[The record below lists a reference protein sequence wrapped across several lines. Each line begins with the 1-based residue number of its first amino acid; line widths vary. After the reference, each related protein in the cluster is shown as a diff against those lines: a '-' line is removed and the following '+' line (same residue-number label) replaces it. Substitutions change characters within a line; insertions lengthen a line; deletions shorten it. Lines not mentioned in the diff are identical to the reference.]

1 MKKSAVKDHVDK
13 KPKKNQAKTKK
24 VNNSETRYRRL
35 FESAKVG
42 ILILDAETG
51 KIVDVN
57 LFLMELLGYSKEE
70 FIEKLIWEIG
80 AFQDIYE
87 NKQKFLELQQ
97 KEYVRYEDLPLATS
111 DGHEILVEFISNVY
125 LVNNHKVI
133 QCQIRDI
140 TARKKTEAALEKTR
154 KELDEI
160 KKSADELN
168 EFTENMI
175 DTVREPLLAID
186 QDLRV
191 IKASRSFYQFFKV
204 TADETIGKLIYEL
217 GNHQWDIPKLRELLE
232 KIIPEK
238 NSFDNYE
245 VEHRFSTIGKRVMLL
260 NARQIKR
267 AFGKEKIILL
277 AIEDITERK
286 GKEDSLKETQRETSG
301 SLNILMDLMHAPIII
316 WDTSMIIKRFNR
328 KFELLSGYDS
338 DEVIGRK
345 IDFLFPNEKIAATLE
360 LLKNHLDNEH
370 EVAEIDILTK
380 DNHIKTVLW
389 NSSRILDEEGKNI
402 IATISQ
408 DITSRRQAEMALR
421 KSESHL
427 RTLVNTIP
435 DLIWLKDTNGLYLS
449 CNPMFERFFGASE
462 PEIIGKTDYDFV
474 DRNLADFFRKNDL
487 KAIEAGKPTSN
498 EEWVTFA
505 DDGHRAFL
513 DTIKSPIYDSDGTV
527 LGILGIGRDI
537 TERKEAEDALLE
549 NEIKYRAFFE
559 NSMDA
564 IFLTSPDGKTLSAN
578 QAACAMFGYSE
589 DELIKLGRSAIVDSS
604 DSRLSVLL
612 DERKLK
618 GKARGEV
625 TLLHKDRT
633 RFPAEISSAIFKNQG
648 GFELTSMIIRDITK
662 RKLTEEAL
670 REREQLYRSL
680 FENMLNGFAY
690 CKMIFEE
697 ERPQDFIYLAVNNSF
712 EIQTGLKDVIGKK
725 ASEVIPGIRKSDP
738 ILFELY
744 GRVALTGK
752 PETIEIYVEA
762 LKMWF
767 SISVYSPVNE
777 HFVSIFDVITK
788 RKNAEEVLRQSEAKF
803 RNLINSLPDPVL
815 VVDSK
820 GRIVY
825 CNENTVNIFDYNI
838 DEMLNRTMED
848 LIPKHFRELHKTLRN
863 EYISEP
869 KSRAMGQGKE
879 LFAQRKDGSEFPTE
893 IMLEPVE
900 INGNQFTLAI
910 VRDITERKKIQNE
923 LKLQANLLNNVG
935 QSVIATDLSG
945 NVIYWNN
952 AAEKMYGWSMAEVI
966 GQNIIIL
973 TPTQSTR
980 EQAAELMKKLSEG
993 ESWTGEFI
1001 VKRKDGSSFPA
1012 LVTDTPILDANGK
1025 LTGIIG
1031 ISSDITERKRA
1042 EMELIEAKEKAE
1054 ESDRLKTAFLNNVS
1068 HEIRTPL
1075 NAIVGF
1081 SGFLNDPDLKPENR
1095 QEFIDIILQSSD
1107 QLLAI
1112 IDDIMSIASVEAG
1125 QEKIQEDEVNIN
1137 LVCNLLKEQFSSKA
1151 IEKNVTLNLKS
1162 GVSDDEAIVITD
1174 ATKLTQIL
1182 NNLVGNALKFTRKGY
1197 INYGYKIKDSQ
1208 LEFYVEDSGIGI
1220 DLDMQEIIFDRF
1232 RQIETTSTRNFGGS
1246 GLGLSISKAYVEMLG
1261 GKMWLTSEM
1270 GKGSVFYFTI
1280 PYKNANPKKLPDIPS
1295 VKGLDFEFKSTKTV
1309 LIAED
1314 EISNFILLKEML
1326 SNSGI
1331 TMIRAVNGL
1340 EAVKLCQSNPNIDL
1354 VLMDIKMPEMD
1365 GYEATKRIKE
1375 FRPDLPIIAQ
1385 TAYITEAD
1393 RIKALAC
1400 GCSDYISKPIS
1411 KQLLL
1416 SKINEQLHH

>member
-1 MKKSAVKDHVDK
+1 MEKNNKSENANFRQKAEELLKTDTSKSVSVIIEAEMLKLIHELEVKQIELKIQNEELSTALIERKRAEESLIASD
-13 KPKKNQAKTKK
+13 N
-24 VNNSETRYRRL
+24 RYRRL
-35 FESAKVG
+35 FESAKDG
-42 ILILDAETG
+42 ILILDADTG
-51 KIVDVN
+51 MIIDVN
-57 LFLMELLGYSKEE
+57 PFLIEMLGYSEDQFRDKA
-70 FIEKLIWEIG
+70 IWEIG
-80 AFQDIYE
+80 FFRDLID
-87 NKQKFLELQQ
+87 NHDKFLELQQ
-97 KEYVRYEDLPLATS
+97 NEYVCYDDLPLETA
-111 DGHEILVEFISNVY
+111 DGRKISVEFVSNSY
-125 LVNNHKVI
+125 FEDNQKVI
-133 QCQIRDI
+133 QCNIREI
-140 TARKKTEAALEKTR
+140 TKRKDEAL
-154 KELDEI
+154 
-160 KKSADELN
+160 
-168 EFTENMI
+168 
-175 DTVREPLLAID
+175 
-186 QDLRV
+186 
-191 IKASRSFYQFFKV
+191 
-204 TADETIGKLIYEL
+204 
-217 GNHQWDIPKLRELLE
+217 
-232 KIIPEK
+232 
-238 NSFDNYE
+238 
-245 VEHRFSTIGKRVMLL
+245 
-260 NARQIKR
+260 
-267 AFGKEKIILL
+267 
-277 AIEDITERK
+277 
-286 GKEDSLKETQRETSG
+286 
-301 SLNILMDLMHAPIII
+301 
-316 WDTSMIIKRFNR
+316 
-328 KFELLSGYDS
+328 
-338 DEVIGRK
+338 
-345 IDFLFPNEKIAATLE
+345 
-360 LLKNHLDNEH
+360 
-370 EVAEIDILTK
+370 
-380 DNHIKTVLW
+380 
-389 NSSRILDEEGKNI
+389 
-402 IATISQ
+402 
-408 DITSRRQAEMALR
+408 ALR
-421 KSESHL
+421 NSEFQH
-427 RTLVNTIP
+427 RTLVQTIP
-435 DLIWLKDTNGLYLS
+435 DLIWLKNTEGVYLS
-449 CNPMFERFFGASE
+449 CNTRFERLFGARE
-462 PEIIGKTDYDFV
+462 ADIIGKTDYDFV
-474 DRNLADFFRKNDL
+474 DRERADFFRENDR
-487 KAIEAGKPTSN
+487 IVMEAGKPTSN

-505 DDGHRAFL
+505 EDGHREFL
-513 DTIKSPIYDSDGTV
+513 DTIKTPMLDFNGKLIGV
-527 LGILGIGRDI
+527 LGIGRDNTQRKLAEQNVRASEKRFRAIFDQAPVAIALLDTQGHPIISNLRLTKMIGYSSDELAKMMFTEFTYPEDIDKDLNQFTDLIAGKISGYNIEKRYIHKNGTLIWANLYTTTLNDSNGLIQEIIGMVEDI
-537 TERKEAEDALLE
+537 TERKKAEDALLE

-578 QAACAMFGYSE
+578 QAACNMFGYSE
-589 DELIKLGRSAIVDSS
+589 DELIKLGRSAIVDRS
-604 DSRLSVLL
+604 DSRLSALL

-625 TLLHKDRT
+625 TLLRKDRT
-633 RFPAEISSAIFKNQG
+633 QFPAEISSAIFKNQE

-662 RKLTEEAL
+662 RKLTEEAQ
-670 REREQLYRSL
+670 RESEQLYRSL
-680 FENMLNGFAY
+680 FENMINGFAY

-725 ASEVIPGIRKSDP
+725 ATDVIPGIRKSDP
-738 ILFELY
+738 VLFEVY
-744 GRVALTGK
+744 GRVALSGK
-752 PETIEIYVEA
+752 PETIEIYVKA
-762 LKMWF
+762 LKMWY
-767 SISVYSPVNE
+767 SISIYSPVNE
-777 HFVSIFDVITK
+777 HFVAIFDVIDK

-803 RNLINSLPDPVL
+803 RKLISSLPDPVL
-815 VVDSK
+815 VVDSQ

-863 EYISEP
+863 EYISSP
-869 KSRAMGQGKE
+869 KRRAMGQGKE

-923 LKLQANLLNNVG
+923 LKLQANLLSNVG

-945 NVIYWNN
+945 IVIYWNN
-952 AAEKMYGWSMAEVI
+952 AAEKMYGWSSVEAI
-966 GQNIIIL
+966 GQNIISL

-1012 LVTDTPILDANGK
+1012 LVTDTPILDSNGK

-1031 ISSDITERKRA
+1031 ISSDITERKLA
-1042 EMELIEAKEKAE
+1042 VMELIEAKEKAE

-1095 QEFIDIILQSSD
+1095 QEFTDIILQSSD

-1137 LVCNLLKEQFSSKA
+1137 LICNLLKEQFSSKA
-1151 IEKNVTLNLKS
+1151 NEKNVTLNLKS
-1162 GVSDDEAIVITD
+1162 VVSDDQAIVITD

-1182 NNLVGNALKFTRKGY
+1182 NNLVGNALKFTRQGY
-1197 INYGYKIKDSQ
+1197 INYGYKIKDSEV
-1208 LEFYVEDSGIGI
+1208 EFYVEDSGIGI
-1220 DLDMQEIIFDRF
+1220 QLDMQEIIFDRF

-1261 GKMWLTSEM
+1261 GKMWLTSEL

-1295 VKGLDFEFKSTKTV
+1295 VKGLDFEFKTTKTV

-1331 TMIRAVNGL
+1331 TMIRAKNGL

-1375 FRPDLPIIAQ
+1375 FKPDLPIIAQ
-1385 TAYITEAD
+1385 TAYVTEAD

>member
-1 MKKSAVKDHVDK
+1 MKKSAIKNHEEK
-13 KPKKNQAKTKK
+13 KPQKKRSALKEE
-24 VNNSETRYRRL
+24 VYASEVHYRRL
-35 FESAKVG
+35 FESSKDG
-42 ILILDAETG
+42 ILILNAKTG

-57 LFLMELLGYSKEE
+57 PFLIDLLGYSKKEL
-70 FIEKLIWEIG
+70 IKKSIWEIG
-80 AFQDIYE
+80 AFQDIIE
-87 NKQKFLELQQ
+87 NKDKLLELQQ
-97 KEYVRYEDLPLATS
+97 NEYVRYEDLPLETS
-111 DGHEILVEFISNVY
+111 NGSKIHVEFVSNVY
-125 LVNNHKVI
+125 FIENQKVI
-133 QCQIRDI
+133 QCSIRDI
-140 TARKKTEAALEKTR
+140 TARKETEEVLEKTR

-232 KIIPEK
+232 KIIPDK

-245 VEHRFSTIGKRVMLL
+245 VEHNFSTIGKRVMLL

-345 IDFLFPNEKIAATLE
+345 IDFLFPKENIAATLE

-408 DITSRRQAEMALR
+408 DITSRRQSEMALR

-474 DRNLADFFRKNDL
+474 DRKLADFFRKNDL

-537 TERKEAEDALLE
+537 TERKLAGQVLQASEKRFRAIFDQSPVAIALLDMQGHPIIS
-549 NEIKYRAFFE
+549 NLR
-559 NSMDA
+559 
-564 IFLTSPDGKTLSAN
+564 LSE
-578 QAACAMFGYSE
+578 MLGYTK
-589 DELIKLGRSAIVDSS
+589 DELSKMMFTEFTYPEDID
-604 DSRLSVLL
+604 
-612 DERKLK
+612 
-618 GKARGEV
+618 
-625 TLLHKDRT
+625 KD
-633 RFPAEISSAIFKNQG
+633 
-648 GFELTSMIIRDITK
+648 L
-662 RKLTEEAL
+662 
-670 REREQLYRSL
+670 
-680 FENMLNGFAY
+680 
-690 CKMIFEE
+690 
-697 ERPQDFIYLAVNNSF
+697 
-712 EIQTGLKDVIGKK
+712 
-725 ASEVIPGIRKSDP
+725 
-738 ILFELY
+738 
-744 GRVALTGK
+744 
-752 PETIEIYVEA
+752 
-762 LKMWF
+762 
-767 SISVYSPVNE
+767 
-777 HFVSIFDVITK
+777 
-788 RKNAEEVLRQSEAKF
+788 
-803 RNLINSLPDPVL
+803 
-815 VVDSK
+815 
-820 GRIVY
+820 
-825 CNENTVNIFDYNI
+825 
-838 DEMLNRTMED
+838 
-848 LIPKHFRELHKTLRN
+848 
-863 EYISEP
+863 
-869 KSRAMGQGKE
+869 
-879 LFAQRKDGSEFPTE
+879 
-893 IMLEPVE
+893 
-900 INGNQFTLAI
+900 NQFTDLIAGKI
-910 VRDITERKKIQNE
+910 SSYNMEKRYIHKNGNLLWANLFVTTLNDSNGLPQEIIGMVEDITERKQAENEIAMLAHSLKSINECVSITDMENKILFVNESFLKTYGYELNE
-923 LKLQANLLNNVG
+923 LIGENISILRSQSNKQSQLDEILSATIQGEWHGELMNRKKDGTEFPVYLSTTFIKVKENKVLGLIGVASDITVRKKIENEIKFQANLLNNVG
-935 QSVIATDLSG
+935 QAVIATDLHG
-945 NVIYWNN
+945 IVIYWNN
-952 AAEKMYGWSMAEVI
+952 TAEKMYGWSLAEVI
-966 GQNIIIL
+966 GQNIISL

-980 EQAAELMKKLSEG
+980 EQATEIMKKLSEG
-993 ESWTGEFI
+993 ESWSGEFI

-1068 HEIRTPL
+1068 HEIRTPM

-1081 SGFLNDPDLKPENR
+1081 SGFLNDPDLKPNKR
-1095 QEFIDIILQSSD
+1095 QEFTDIIIKSSD
-1107 QLLAI
+1107 HLLAI
-1112 IDDIMSIASVEAG
+1112 IDDIMSIASIESG
-1125 QEKIQEDEVNIN
+1125 QEKIQKNEININ
-1137 LVCNLLKEQFSSKA
+1137 LICDLIKDQFSSKA
-1151 IEKNVTLNLKS
+1151 NEKNVTLSLIP
-1162 GVSDDEAIVITD
+1162 GLVDDEANIITD

-1182 NNLVGNALKFTRKGY
+1182 TNLIGNALKFTQKGY
-1197 INYGYKIKDSQ
+1197 INYGYKVKDSH
-1208 LEFYVEDSGIGI
+1208 LEFYVEDSGMGI
-1220 DLDMQEIIFDRF
+1220 PLNMQEVIFNRF
-1232 RQIETTSTRNFGGS
+1232 RQIETTATRNFGGS

-1295 VKGLDFEFKSTKTV
+1295 VKGLDFEFKTTKTV
-1309 LIAED
+1309 LITED
-1314 EISNFILLKEML
+1314 EDSNFILLEEML
-1326 SNSGI
+1326 SHSGI
-1331 TMIRAVNGL
+1331 NMIRAVNGL

-1375 FRPDLPIIAQ
+1375 FKPDLPIIAQ
-1385 TAYITEAD
+1385 TAYVTEAD

-1411 KQLLL
+1411 KRLLL